1 MAESNKIE
9 RMERRQKRLEYRAAE
24 VEKINTDVRERLI
37 TLINNQV
44 IYSGR
49 YEYLENRYGIAARK
63 WQNVCNRVQLPG
75 INMLSSILQDYPW
88 FSMWLM
94 LGKSNNGTQLDGTM
108 EGWEEVIYDGLARN
122 KSQPVR
128 TVDAGD

>member
-1 MAESNKIE
+1 MAESNKLE
-9 RMERRQKRLEYRAAE
+9 RMERRQRKLEHRAAE

-37 TLINNQV
+37 TIINNQV

-63 WQNVCNRVQLPG
+63 WKNVCNRVQLPG
-75 INMLSSILQDYPW
+75 IDMLSSILQDYPW

-94 LGKSNNGTQLDGTM
+94 LGKSKNILQLDPTI
-108 EGWEEVIYDGLARN
+108 EGWEDVIYDGLARN
-122 KSQPVR
+122 ESQPVR